1 MSLIEF
7 EKILSSNTITIEKAK
22 IDNELIRL
30 ENKFILDEYDKFK
43 VLTREVL
50 TKKFRVKTIIYP
62 IKKKDNL
69 IIISFTFIGG
79 LSMLLI
85 YLSILIMFL
94 NTNIKTPII
103 FYFIPFIIIY
113 LFTLFLSYGIR
124 EHLNFTN
131 SFNKKI

>member
-1 MSLIEF
+1 MRLKTIRIYFPPFFLKFIKTNMSLIEF

-62 IKKKDNL
+62 IKKKT
-69 IIISFTFIGG
+69 I
-79 LSMLLI
+79 
-85 YLSILIMFL
+85 
-94 NTNIKTPII
+94 
-103 FYFIPFIIIY
+103 
-113 LFTLFLSYGIR
+113 
-124 EHLNFTN
+124 
-131 SFNKKI
+131 